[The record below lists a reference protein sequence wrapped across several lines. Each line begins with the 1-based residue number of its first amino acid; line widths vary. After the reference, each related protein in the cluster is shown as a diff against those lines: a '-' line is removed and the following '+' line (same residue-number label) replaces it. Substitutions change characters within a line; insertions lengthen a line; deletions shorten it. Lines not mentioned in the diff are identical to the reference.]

1 MDWIQNLLGNALVNA
16 LGWTL
21 VHSVWQISIWA
32 MVAVTM
38 LIITHKNKA
47 KIRYGMLAI
56 VFLGICTTSTITFR
70 NHYIKANSDPE
81 NQAVSISG
89 AGHTVNTESGAYQ
102 PVQGEATE
110 KSTEIIAWFH
120 GYFNQHLPGIVTVW
134 FLGFLF
140 FFLRY
145 IGGIA
150 WLMRLKST
158 SEIIT
163 GEYED
168 VLYKYCRKMKLRKFV
183 DIGKSIKINSP
194 MIIGHFKPIILFPA
208 QILTGLSQDQI
219 ESVLFHELAHA
230 KRNDFLVNLVQ
241 SFIEIVFFYH
251 PAIWWLSA
259 SISTEREHVC
269 DDLAIKG
276 GVDANQMVE
285 TLVKLAEVFTR
296 SPKYSQAFSG
306 NQYRIKN
313 RIHRLIFNEKMKTNL
328 NQKVFIGL
336 AITVSVV
343 ALSFT
348 VKSPDNVYNKS
359 YECEI
364 TEPLKIPAEE
374 VVETGIF
381 TPEQPASSEI
391 PHPATNLPAPDKNSI
406 SKEKERVETKT
417 VAEEVQN
424 ETVKESYQED
434 GDDDEEKAGTLKILM
449 KKGAKEWNK
458 YRENHPGE
466 NFDEKLKESNLTGFD
481 LSRFNLSN
489 MNLKEADL
497 TSCNFTNANMAGVN
511 IKEAELSGAILKGA
525 NLTDANMKELV
536 LTGINLKGAVLK
548 GANLKEI
555 SLTDCD
561 LSGSNLA
568 GTVMYEAVIQ
578 NCNFKGAVADHTTQF
593 PPGFDWAAQGIEFK

>member
-16 LGWTL
+16 IGWTL

-32 MVAVTM
+32 MVAVTI
-38 LIITHKNKA
+38 LIIAHKNKA
-47 KIRYGMLAI
+47 KIRYNLLAV

-70 NHYIKANSDPE
+70 NHYIKASKDFKNP
-81 NQAVSISG
+81 V
-89 AGHTVNTESGAYQ
+89 TVNEVGHPVNTRNVEYQ
-102 PVQGEATE
+102 PAQGEVTE
-110 KSTEIIAWFH
+110 RSTKMIAWFH
-120 GYFNQHLPGIVTVW
+120 DYFNRHLPGIVTVW

-150 WLMRLKST
+150 WVMRLKST
-158 SEIIT
+158 SSIIT

-168 VLYKYCRKMKLRKFV
+168 VLYKYCRKMKLRRFV

-208 QILTGLSQDQI
+208 QILTGLSQEQI
-219 ESVLFHELAHA
+219 ESVLFHELAHV

-241 SFIEIVFFYH
+241 SFIETVFFYH

-276 GVDANQMVE
+276 GVGANQMVG
-285 TLVKLAEVFTR
+285 TLVRLAEVFTGA
-296 SPKYSQAFSG
+296 PQHSQAFSG
-306 NQYRIKN
+306 NQYNIKN

-328 NQKVFIGL
+328 SQKVFVGL

-348 VKSPDNVYNKS
+348 MKSPDNVNNKS
-359 YECEI
+359 NMSEG
-364 TEPLKIPAEE
+364 TKPLKASVEE
-374 VVETGIF
+374 VETGIF
-381 TPEQPASSEI
+381 TPDQPASPEI
-391 PHPATNLPAPDKNSI
+391 THSATNLPNSDKNSV
-406 SKEKERVETKT
+406 SNEKGGAETT
-417 VAEEVQN
+417 NVAEEVQY
-424 ETVKESYQED
+424 ETVKESYQDD
-434 GDDDEEKAGTLKILM
+434 GDDDEEKAEVLKVLM

-458 YRENHPGE
+458 YRKNHPDE
-466 NFDEKLKESNLTGFD
+466 NFDAALKESNLAGYD
-481 LSRFNLSN
+481 LSSFNLSY

-497 TSCNFTNANMAGVN
+497 TSCNFTDANMIGVN
-511 IKEAELSGAILKGA
+511 IKEAELSGAILKRA
-525 NLTDANMKELV
+525 NLMNANMKELI
-536 LTGINLKGAVLK
+536 LTDINLKGAILK

-555 SLTDCD
+555 SLTNCD
-561 LSGSNLA
+561 LSGSNLI
-568 GTVMYEAVIQ
+568 GTVMYEAEIQ